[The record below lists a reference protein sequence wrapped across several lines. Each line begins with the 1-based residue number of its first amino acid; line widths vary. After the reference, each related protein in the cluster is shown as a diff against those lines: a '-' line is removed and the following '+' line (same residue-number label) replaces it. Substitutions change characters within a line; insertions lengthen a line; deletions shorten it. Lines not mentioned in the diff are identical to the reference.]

1 MQLSVRQRL
10 YLLATIFTLSFVGYG
25 SWSFYSLQQLKI
37 NGPLYAEVIE
47 GKDLIAD
54 ILPPPVY
61 IIESYLTVL
70 EQTLPNADQP
80 ALQQKLQRLADE
92 YQTRRRFWQ
101 QQGLSPSLV
110 QALDKA
116 DMFAAKFYQLAATAP
131 SDSEQRRQLTEL
143 YQQHRLAIEQVVTLA
158 NQQVQTTEQK
168 AAQLISRTITGLI
181 VMFVAALAA
190 VLTVAWR
197 LQQSVQRP
205 LDGMQHALRR
215 IASQRDLTE
224 RVPVHR
230 TDEFGQTAE
239 SVNQLLSQLAA
250 VLELVYH
257 DSQQVRSASE
267 QLQQQAQRL
276 VQSAASAETSST
288 LIESTLQ
295 TNDQH
300 LSQLAQQSQHAA
312 GTSSHSGELS
322 TQGAATVQQANQA
335 LRSMGDEIAQSATIM
350 QTLDAQTSSI
360 NQVVQLIGSVAD
372 QTNLLALNAAIEAAR
387 AGETGRGFAVVADEI
402 RKLAEQ
408 TNKETGKIDSLI
420 KTIQNEVE
428 NVKNHSEEVNK
439 KVKVG
444 FDLSQVVQSNI
455 NEIIE
460 NNRKNAEEIQEIG
473 VSVTEQS
480 TASKEITVA
489 IGNIAESS
497 GEIEQLSLVTTEI
510 ADEVKENIIKNQK
523 YPVSICYHKSKS
535 DIDSSLF
542 DNIIKMNWK
551 KINSYDSVKF

>member
-54 ILPPPVY
+54 ILPTPVY

-116 DMFAAKFYQLAATAP
+116 DMFAAKFYQLAATTP

-387 AGETGRGFAVVADEI
+387 AGESGRGFAVVADEV
-402 RKLAEQ
+402 RALA
-408 TNKETGKIDSLI
+408 GKTSQATVQINQLI
-420 KTIQNEVE
+420 AQVQNTSHQANTRMQQVLTLALASGE
-428 NVKNHSEEVNK
+428 
-439 KVKVG
+439 
-444 FDLSQVVQSNI
+444 LASQ
-455 NEIIE
+455 
-460 NNRKNAEEIQEIG
+460 
-473 VSVTEQS
+473 
-480 TASKEITVA
+480 
-489 IGNIAESS
+489 AESS
-497 GEIEQLSLVTTEI
+497 MQQITEKAQSVVGAVAQIQHEVTFQQQSSEKLLMTAGQVQQVAAVTADAASSTAQASGHLTKLAADLQQQLGQWT
-510 ADEVKENIIKNQK
+510 
-523 YPVSICYHKSKS
+523 
-535 DIDSSLF
+535 F
-542 DNIIKMNWK
+542 R
-551 KINSYDSVKF
+551 